1 MKSLKIILF
10 AVFVVCA
17 VSVYADPVK
26 VYIEYEHS
34 NKSSTNKM
42 IFKLYKDGDKYKLV
56 RKLSDSPTET
66 GIVTTYIDVTAGT
79 LISVTEKDGIKK
91 GLKSAW
97 DDDYSVLFIQFPVFF
112 RGMPT
117 GKSSKSYTR
126 LDGTETVNGR
136 ECTVYQSPVNI
147 LLQST
152 KYYMWD
158 GIMLQSKGPGSET
171 ISTNINEDPAFTADE
186 FTVPADVEF
195 TF

>member
-1 MKSLKIILF
+1 MKTFKNIFFTLLF
-10 AVFVVCA
+10 ICA

-26 VYIEYEHS
+26 VYIEYEHT
-34 NKSSTNKM
+34 NKSSANKM

-66 GIVTTYIDVTAGT
+66 GIVTTYIDITAGS
-79 LISVTEKDGIKK
+79 LISVTEKDGVKK

-97 DDDYSVLFIQFPVFF
+97 DDDYTVLFIQYPVFF

-117 GKSSKSYTR
+117 GKSAKMYTR
-126 LDGTETVNGR
+126 LDGTETVNGK
-136 ECTVYQSPVNI
+136 ECSVYQTPINI
-147 LLQST
+147 LGVST

-171 ISTNINEDPAFTADE
+171 ISTNINENPEFSADE
-186 FTVPADVEF
+186 FTVPADVQF